1 MPDHWPLGQYKFSS
15 IAAVGF
21 GLTVYPIGVERGWIT
36 RDQAVQRVLT
46 TLKFFAN
53 APQGDSEDKDAGYH
67 GFFYHFLD
75 MKTGLRYGPWVEVST
90 VDTTWLMAGVLFDET
105 YFDKDDPQ
113 EREIRKLAEKLYRNV
128 DWTWAQAGHPLLSMG
143 WTPQGKFI
151 PYDWKGYDE
160 AMMLYILALGS
171 PTHAIKPDA
180 WNGWTSTYK
189 DTWGSFMGG
198 KPHVGFAPLFGHQYT
213 QSWIDM
219 HGIQDGFMRRH
230 GMTYFQN
237 SRRSVVGQRAY
248 AINIG
253 TGNSDTGYGPN
264 IWGLTACDGP
274 GDTTWEHANG
284 TTTIFHGYFARGADV
299 GDIID
304 DGTIAPTAAI
314 SSIVFAPK
322 LVLPAIDTMYARYGK
337 WLYSRYGFLDA
348 FNPSFRLDVPL
359 RTGRVVPGE
368 GWFDDRYLGIDEGPI
383 VLMIENYRSGFV
395 WRVMRRNPHIRK
407 GLERAGFAGGWL
419 ASKPATGPLTL
430 TEPGAPASVAPA
442 PAVTVGP
449 ATPTTVTP
457 AVPTTVLAPQPIT
470 VAPAAATA
478 IAPAVPATTAP
489 APSTT
494 VAPAAP
500 ATVTPAAPA
509 TVAPAAPTT
518 IAPAVPVSVAP
529 VAPTTIAPAAPA
541 TVTPAAPTTV
551 APAAP
556 TTIAPAVPVSVAPI
570 APATIA
576 PAVPA
581 TVTPAAPTTIAPAT
595 PATPATVV
603 PAAPTTTATRPAAA
617 SAHVGQGRSRHVD
630 RRLAAAD
637 APRRHRDSLAA
648 HAHPETALHVQ

>member
-1 MPDHWPLGQYKFSS
+1 MLDQIEHRTFEYFWQTANPVNGLVPDHWPLGAYKFSS

-36 RDQAVQRVLT
+36 REQAVQRVLT

-128 DWTWAQAGHPLLSMG
+128 DWTWAQSRPPLISMG

-151 PYDWKGYDE
+151 PYDYTGLDE
-160 AMMLYILALGS
+160 SMMLYILALGS

-180 WNGWTSTYK
+180 WAAWTSTYK

-219 HGIQDGFMRRH
+219 QGIQDAFMRAH

-237 SRRSVVGQRAY
+237 SRRSVIGQRAY

-299 GDIID
+299 GDIIN

-359 RTGRVVPGE
+359 RSGHVVPGE
-368 GWFDDRYLGIDEGPI
+368 GWFDNRYLGIDEGPI

-419 ASKPATGPLTL
+419 ASKPATGPLGL
-430 TEPGAPASVAPA
+430 
-442 PAVTVGP
+442 
-449 ATPTTVTP
+449 
-457 AVPTTVLAPQPIT
+457 
-470 VAPAAATA
+470 
-478 IAPAVPATTAP
+478 
-489 APSTT
+489 
-494 VAPAAP
+494 AAP
-500 ATVTPAAPA
+500 ATPVT
-509 TVAPAAPTT
+509 V
-518 IAPAVPVSVAP
+518 APAVPVSVAP
-529 VAPTTIAPAAPA
+529 VAPAPIAPAAPA

-551 APAAP
+551 APAVPVSVAP
-556 TTIAPAVPVSVAPI
+556 ASPATIAPATPVVIAPVAPATIAPAVPVSVA
-570 APATIA
+570 
-576 PAVPA
+576 
-581 TVTPAAPTTIAPAT
+581 

-603 PAAPTTTATRPAAA
+603 PAAPTTTATHPAAA
-617 SAHVGQGRSRHVD
+617 SAHVGHGRSRHVD

-637 APRRHRDSLAA
+637 APRRPRDSLAA
-648 HAHPETALHVQ
+648 HAHPETAPHVQ